1 MNRTMKYIS
10 LLLLLLCGGVA
21 ASADNAVTLS
31 SVSGVSGSEVT
42 VSVSMTNTDAVTN
55 LQLSIPLDE
64 GLSFVEGS
72 VAKKDR
78 LKKHSVSAG
87 VKDSVL
93 NVVVYSSAMDAIGA
107 GSGELLT
114 FRLLLGDQPKD
125 YTLSPT
131 KLTLLGSNGT
141 ELQGSTSTGTV
152 SVRGAKA
159 QYGAMTIDW
168 KRVGVNSGQNGYLS
182 ISNVGNEPL
191 VITALNFTDAVFQ
204 NTTTLPLTVEPD
216 GTSYIIIECNPVAAG
231 RLEAEMTVVSNSVGT
246 QNTILLKAQAHA
258 VNELSLGGVSGNLGE
273 VVTIPLNMKNMD
285 DIIGFQLE
293 IDLTDN
299 IEYVENSFQLSD
311 RKNDHQA
318 EASIDGNILRLIG
331 YSTGGKSFKGNDG
344 EIGNFKVKL
353 VGNQSVSLR
362 LDKCKL
368 SAVIDGQVTNVFSGS
383 QSGYVSIQGPNIYAS
398 STLDIG
404 EVLINHKT
412 TRSLTI
418 NNYGESPLVISDVTF
433 SDDSF
438 TLKDKLPL
446 TIAKWNSK
454 DLTVECLCDKVADI
468 SAVMQIFSND
478 PDQRLTSVTIS
489 GRAISPNYLTA
500 ETRNVTFEDDV
511 PLQIDLHNYEPIS
524 GIQFDITST
533 DGYTIDP
540 KEIVLEDRVK
550 GLEVSV
556 RQVNATTLRLVG
568 YMNGDGIATGKGRLM
583 TIILA
588 PINQLSEGIHQLTVG
603 NVVLGGKD
611 LLNIYEGPEKQEL
624 TFSVGEVVLGDAN
637 GDGVVNAA
645 DIVAVIR
652 YKKGNA
658 PAGFVFKAADV
669 NKDGKVDE
677 QDVKAIEGII
687 LRR

>member
-1 MNRTMKYIS
+1 MKYIN
-10 LLLLLLCGGVA
+10 LLLLFLCGSVA
-21 ASADNAVTLS
+21 ASAENAVTLS
-31 SVSGVSGSEVT
+31 SVSGASGTEVT

-64 GLSFVEGS
+64 GLSYVASS
-72 VAKKDR
+72 VRKKGR
-78 LKKHSVSAG
+78 LKNHSVSAG
-87 VKDSVL
+87 VKDGVL

-114 FRLLLGDQPKD
+114 FRLLLGDTPKD
-125 YTLSPT
+125 FTLSPT

-141 ELQGSTSTGTV
+141 KLQGGTSTATV

-168 KRVGVNSGQNGYLS
+168 GRVGVNSGQNGYLR

-191 VITALNFTDAVFQ
+191 IITALNFTDAAFL

-216 GTSYIIIECNPVAAG
+216 GTSYIVIECNPVAAG

-246 QNTILLKAQAHA
+246 QNAILLKALAHA
-258 VNELSLGGVSGNLGE
+258 VNELSLGSVSGNLGE

-311 RKNDHQA
+311 RKDDHQA
-318 EASIDGNILRLIG
+318 EASIEDNILRIVS
-331 YSTGGKSFKGNDG
+331 YSTGGKPFKGSDG
-344 EIGNFKVKL
+344 EIGSFKVKL
-353 VGNQSVSLR
+353 VGSLSGG
-362 LDKCKL
+362 LWLNNCKL
-368 SAVIDGQVTNVFSGS
+368 SAIVDGQVTNVLSDTNY
-383 QSGYVSIQGPNIYAS
+383 GYITIQRPIINISAF
-398 STLDIG
+398 LDFG
-404 EVLINHKT
+404 EVLINRKT
-412 TRSLTI
+412 AKTMTI
-418 NNYGESPLVISDVTF
+418 NNYGEAPLTISDVTF
-433 SDDSF
+433 SDEHF
-438 TLKDKLPL
+438 TLKEKLPL

-454 DLTVECLCDKVADI
+454 DITLECLCDNITDL
-468 SAVMQIFSND
+468 SSVMQIFSDD
-478 PDQRLTSVTIS
+478 PDRRLMSVSIS
-489 GRAISPNYLTA
+489 GRAISPNYLAA
-500 ETRNVTFEDDV
+500 ETRNVTFEDNV

-583 TIILA
+583 TIMLA
-588 PINQLSEGIHQLTVG
+588 PINQLSEGKHQLTVG

-645 DIVAVIR
+645 DIVAAIR
-652 YKKGNA
+652 YMKGNA

-687 LRR
+687 LKR